1 MNQLKD
7 TIARL
12 RNLDAQRDALRNIP
26 DRIKILEIEHEG
38 LRATQTDGISVSGGG
53 DNHQEAAM
61 LNNILRRQNLN
72 RDFERTRQEVEQL
85 EGALEKLNPTD
96 RMVLDVF
103 FVNRPRNYMDVLCE
117 ELHCEVAHVYR
128 TKEKALLEL
137 TRRLCG
143 QINL

>member
-1 MNQLKD
+1 MSQLKE
-7 TIARL
+7 TITRL
-12 RNLDAQRDALRNIP
+12 KNLDAERDALNNIP
-26 DRIKILEIEHEG
+26 ERIKILELEYEG
-38 LRATQTDGISVSGGG
+38 LKAASTESFRVSGGG
-53 DNHQEAAM
+53 ENRQEESQ
-61 LNNILRRQNLN
+61 LNNIMQRQNLE
-72 RDFERTRQEVEQL
+72 RDFTRTKMEVDQMEN
-85 EGALEKLNPTD
+85 ALATLKPTD

-128 TKEKALLEL
+128 IKEKALLEL